1 MRINMWQYYLLTA
14 FSACFFFT
22 VFHTVVEAH
31 TPSSPSIADA
41 AFSDE
46 SVLFAPTHA
55 PTKGPTEVPTP
66 IFTITPTPSTNSG
79 PTAVPRFTSIMTS
92 EGLEA
97 LFSKYG
103 TEYHVDPNWL
113 KKIAKCESNF
123 NPNADSGLY
132 VGMFQFAAPTWSSTR
147 TGMGFDPNPDLRRDA
162 EESIRTAAYMLS
174 HGRQNAWPNCH

>member
-1 MRINMWQYYLLTA
+1 MRIPLLKYYLLTF

-22 VFHTVVEAH
+22 VFHTVAEAH
-31 TPSSPSIADA
+31 APTAPLSPSIADA

-46 SVLFAPTHA
+46 SVLFI
-55 PTKGPTEVPTP
+55 PTP
-66 IFTITPTPSTNSG
+66 TSINTPTPTIAVM
-79 PTAVPRFTSIMTS
+79 PTDTPSAAPRFPSIVTS
-92 EGLEA
+92 ENLET

-103 TEYHVDPNWL
+103 TEYGVDANWL

-147 TGMGFDPNPDLRRDA
+147 TGMGFDPNPDLRRNA